1 MQQKFFKKSLVSK
14 IISSELA
21 AVSSHY
27 YPENTFHQESMY
39 EKTVLRFGIL
49 LKKNFSNWNLPNVMN
64 KDYPTTVVIILAVL
78 GTLWHVDCPRVYW
91 SVTL

>member
-1 MQQKFFKKSLVSK
+1 MQQKIFKKSLVSK

-49 LKKNFSNWNLPNVMN
+49 LKKNFSN
-64 KDYPTTVVIILAVL
+64 
-78 GTLWHVDCPRVYW
+78 
-91 SVTL
+91 